1 MFSVNI
7 QNSPVITVAGGKHQ
21 VSYSIDGSLMNPLEA
36 FYATLAGCAAVYA
49 KKACKELGI
58 SAEGI
63 KIESKPFA
71 GPNGTLTLGKF
82 KTEVTFP
89 ESFSEQQR
97 AGVLD
102 AITHCAVKE
111 IVVGGANVDFAV
123 AEKQRV
129 HQTTTE

>member
-21 VSYSIDGSLMNPLEA
+21 VSYSVDGALMNPLEA

-63 KIESKPFA
+63 RIDSKPFA
-71 GPNGTLTLGKF
+71 GPKGALSLGKF

-89 ESFSEQQR
+89 ASFPEEQR
-97 AGVLD
+97 AKVLD
-102 AITHCAVKE
+102 AIKHCAVKE
-111 IVVGGANVDFAV
+111 IVVGGADIDFAV
-123 AEKQRV
+123 TEKQVDQAMVR
-129 HQTTTE
+129 